1 MRFNTAI
8 PYEAKRASEY
18 LKRLYEKKNIV
29 EVKKVSKTR
38 SLNQNSYLHLTFSI
52 FGLELGYEASEA
64 KTIYKRLANPELY
77 IYEKNGQAFLR
88 SSAELTTKEMSDSI
102 EKWRK
107 YAAEQGVDIPAPGD
121 DEALRYWG
129 NAIETQGKYL

>member
-18 LKRLYEKKNIV
+18 LRRLHEKKNIV
-29 EVKKVSKTR
+29 EVKRVSPVR
-38 SLNQNSYLHLTFSI
+38 SLSQNSYLHLTFSV
-52 FGLELGYEASEA
+52 FGLELGYEAAEA
-64 KTIYKRLANPELY
+64 KVIYKRLVNPELY
-77 IYEKNGQAFLR
+77 IYKKNGQVFLR

-107 YAAEQGVDIPAPGD
+107 YAAEQGIDIPAPGD
-121 DEALRYWG
+121 DEALRYWE
-129 NAIETQGKYL
+129 NEIEREGKYL